1 MNRVSFISSIDG
13 IAYPRM
19 IVDFFDHFLALKQ
32 IIEDTGEKINISSKT
47 DRSISFE
54 IDFNNNLSLI
64 NAMHTISCLINGV
77 INIYNRP
84 ISVFPEVLTDKKL
97 RITLS

>member
-1 MNRVSFISSIDG
+1 MNRVSFISSING
-13 IAYPRM
+13 IAYPKM

-32 IIEDTGEKINISSKT
+32 IIEDTGEKINIVNKS

-54 IDFNNNLSLI
+54 VDFNNNISLI
-64 NAMHTISCLINGV
+64 NAMHTINCLNGV
-77 INIYNRP
+77 IEIYSRP
-84 ISVFPEVLTDKKL
+84 ISVFTEVLTDKKI

>member
-32 IIEDTGEKINISSKT
+32 IIEDTGEKINICTKT
-47 DRSISFE
+47 ERSICFD
-54 IDFNNNLSLI
+54 IDFNNNISLI
-64 NAMHTISCLINGV
+64 NAMHTINCLHGV
-77 INIYNRP
+77 IEIYNRP
-84 ISVFPEVLTDKKL
+84 ISVFAEVLTDKKL